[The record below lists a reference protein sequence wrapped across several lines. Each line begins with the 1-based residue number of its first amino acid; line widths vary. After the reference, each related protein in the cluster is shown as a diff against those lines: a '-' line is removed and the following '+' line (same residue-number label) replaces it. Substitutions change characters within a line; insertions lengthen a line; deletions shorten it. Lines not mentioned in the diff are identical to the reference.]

1 MLYQN
6 AALAKIID
14 NGTLM
19 IRLLLA
25 DDHAVVR
32 KGLQLFIGYE
42 ENLDLLAE
50 AGDGDELMEMVKN
63 NPADILLL
71 DLDMPKMNG
80 LTAIRKIKEIAPD
93 LKIIILTMHPEDIYG
108 KTAHQMGAVGYVI
121 KDDEPKKLIESIN
134 KVFMGEMIFSDSVLS
149 GSKKSNT
156 IKLSKREIEVLK
168 LLSNGKSNKDIA
180 EELEISDKTVST
192 YKLRLLNKIGAKSVV
207 DLVNFGKSYPDILG
221 EI

>member
-1 MLYQN
+1 
-6 AALAKIID
+6 
-14 NGTLM
+14 M
-19 IRLLLA
+19 IKVLLA

-42 ENLDLLAE
+42 ENMELVAE
-50 AGDGDELMEMVKN
+50 AKDGDELIEIIKTHK
-63 NPADILLL
+63 ADVLLL

-80 LTAIRKIKEIAPD
+80 ITAIRKIKEIDPD

-108 KTAHQMGAVGYVI
+108 KTALQMGASGYII
-121 KDDEPKKLIESIN
+121 KDDEPKKLVDSIN
-134 KVFMGEMIFSDSVLS
+134 RVVKGEQIFSDNILNNSQ
-149 GSKKSNT
+149 KMKP

-168 LLSNGKSNKDIA
+168 LLSNGKSNKDIS

-207 DLVNFGKSYPDILG
+207 DLVNFSNSYPDIMKAKRG
-221 EI
+221 